1 MAIIEIFGEISFAYL
16 KEIISAIENLKNETN
31 ISFLINSEGGSID
44 GIDFFGNFLKAK
56 KQQGY
61 VFQAF
66 CVNALSAAYWI
77 ASYCDK
83 IFAIDKNAT
92 FGNIGVVTSIGKS
105 GDSDLIIASSEEKE
119 QLFTGE
125 KPSNEVLSNLK
136 TINDAIYRNFVE
148 TVKNNRNIR
157 DDKCLTGL
165 IYGAEE
171 ALSYGLIDGVRTM
184 DEEKENSDLK
194 VLNEEKDAK
203 IKELEIEING
213 LKEQIKQFEVNYKQE
228 LENIKDIMEI
238 KKNNPEITDDEAYGA
253 ISEHVPAGEFA
264 INYLKNRCKSNV
276 SNSDS
281 EFSRFLRG

>member
-1 MAIIEIFGEISFAYL
+1 MAIIEIFGEITFAYL
-16 KEIISAIENLKNETN
+16 KEVMTAIEDIKNEKCIN
-31 ISFLINSEGGSID
+31 FLINSEGGSID
-44 GIDFFGNFLKAK
+44 GIEFFGNFLTAK

-61 VFQAF
+61 TFNAF
-66 CVNALSAAYWI
+66 CANALSAAYWI

-92 FGNIGVVTSIGKS
+92 FGNIGVVTSLGKS
-105 GDSDLIIASSEEKE
+105 NGSDLIIASSEEKE

-125 KPSNEVLSNLK
+125 KPSNEVLSNLRN
-136 TINDAIYRNFVE
+136 INDNIYRNFVE
-148 TVKNNRNIR
+148 AVKNNRVIT

-165 IYGAEE
+165 IYGTDE

-184 DEEKENSDLK
+184 DEEKQTDELK
-194 VLNEEKDAK
+194 LLNEEKDNK
-203 IKELEIEING
+203 IKELEVEING
-213 LKEQIKQFEVNYKQE
+213 LKEKIKQFEVNYNQE
-228 LENIKDIMEI
+228 LQNIKDIMEI

-276 SNSDS
+276 CNSDS

>member
-1 MAIIEIFGEISFAYL
+1 MAIIEIFGEISFSYL
-16 KEIISAIENLKNETN
+16 KEVMSAIENIKNEKCIN
-31 ISFLINSEGGSID
+31 FLINSEGGSID
-44 GIDFFGNFLKAK
+44 GIEFFGNFLTAK

-61 VFQAF
+61 VFNAF

-92 FGNIGVVTSIGKS
+92 FGNIGVVTSLGKS
-105 GDSDLIIASSEEKE
+105 NGSDLIIASSEEKE

-125 KPSNEVLSNLK
+125 KPGNEVLSNLK
-136 TINDAIYRNFVE
+136 NINDSIYRNFVE
-148 TVKNNRNIR
+148 TVKNNRVIT

-165 IYGAEE
+165 IYGADE
-171 ALSYGLIDGVRTM
+171 ALSYGLIDGVRSM

-194 VLNEEKDAK
+194 LLNEEKDAK
-203 IKELEIEING
+203 IRELEVEING
-213 LKEQIKQFEVNYKQE
+213 LKEQIKQFEINYKQD
-228 LENIKDIMEI
+228 LENIRDIMEI

-264 INYLKNRCKSNV
+264 INYLKNRSKSNV
-276 SNSDS
+276 CNSDS